1 MSTYSST
8 FEKIFN
14 EARAER
20 EQFEAKVREKEN
32 VRAQEHRRDER
43 IRDSFLDA
51 IQAVPLPVEL
61 YALWLGIHLQNGGS
75 LSWSSKH
82 NFVDDRSLVA
92 TGAIG
97 DSENPLTFTPS
108 SVPEW
113 LLATA
118 WPKAPTTSLDAEP
131 KGIPIPAGYGA
142 LSIKLMVLPDLL
154 PNVNLKPAS
163 YGRYG
168 TGRQGCEWGHTKV
181 FRLNKSSTPGEFD
194 AWTNKPDHVYSYPDV
209 EALILQYEPA
219 ELAARAQRAL
229 PAPIIPETKQ
239 ID

>member
-82 NFVDDRSLVA
+82 NFVDDRCA
-92 TGAIG
+92 R
-97 DSENPLTFTPS
+97 
-108 SVPEW
+108 VP
-113 LLATA
+113 
-118 WPKAPTTSLDAEP
+118 
-131 KGIPIPAGYGA
+131 
-142 LSIKLMVLPDLL
+142 
-154 PNVNLKPAS
+154 
-163 YGRYG
+163 
-168 TGRQGCEWGHTKV
+168 
-181 FRLNKSSTPGEFD
+181 
-194 AWTNKPDHVYSYPDV
+194 
-209 EALILQYEPA
+209 
-219 ELAARAQRAL
+219 
-229 PAPIIPETKQ
+229 
-239 ID
+239 